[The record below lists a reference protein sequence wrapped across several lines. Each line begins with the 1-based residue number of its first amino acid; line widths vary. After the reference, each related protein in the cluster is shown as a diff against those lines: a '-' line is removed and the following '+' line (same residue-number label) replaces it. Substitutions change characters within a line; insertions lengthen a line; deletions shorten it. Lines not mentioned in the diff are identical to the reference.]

1 MDHFDTDHDGH
12 ILIDEFL
19 RILIEGRLLTL
30 KRRLVRNPTT
40 FQSILGWIWS
50 ILGWIWSILDWLW
63 SILDGFWS
71 ILGWIKSIF
80 DTECRQPR
88 TRLVGWICQPCSGST
103 MATTQARSSLQSSS
117 MVRVYRKCC
126 LLCIYMPAVDRS
138 LSDCSRA
145 ACTAATCGWDFKRG
159 IDGIDGIDGIEAAV
173 WWSGYG
179 RPDYAGWGQFSME
192 ESWFTIEEF
201 EFLVE
206 EFWFPI

>member
-1 MDHFDTDHDGH
+1 MQNPA
-12 ILIDEFL
+12 FL
-19 RILIEGRLLTL
+19 MKNWIPGFSHEPL
-30 KRRLVRNPTT
+30 RNTQVSVWNPSYCAWNPS
-40 FQSILGWIWS
+40 FGP